1 MISTSVDQR
10 ACIEKNARRLRP
22 VLAPGDPDMS
32 NVPHLRLL
40 LLVQGITW
48 ILLPLMFEGSIR
60 LDVAEGVIGGPEWQL
75 SYLRHPPLSTW
86 LTGLASMTGPWRYA
100 AVYLIGQSLSLAAL
114 ALVVVFV
121 RRFDGRPAALLALMM
136 GLASPFTTYVPIQ
149 VSHNIGLMPFW
160 VLALL
165 TAWSAFE
172 QGSVMAWALFGLAV
186 GLGLWAKYAIL
197 LLVGPLGLAFLAV
210 PQWRRRL
217 LTPGPWIALCV
228 GAMVVAPHLQDVFA
242 RGATTIAF
250 AIKTHWLGIDHS
262 LGIGAIFLFNCILTQ
277 LIMVVIALA
286 AVDRRSLLQA
296 IGASLRRAG
305 ASRRELFIHTAAFGP
320 VAVVLVAAMLGV
332 RPRFL
337 WITPFVFTF
346 AIWWAHMA
354 KLAGPLD
361 IRRRVLTTYG
371 AFALLFVVAYAGVR
385 LLAPLIAERPDYP
398 DMDGPALA
406 RLAEQVWA
414 KTQSGPISYI
424 VSLNEQR
431 GRQAA
436 GSIAFDLP
444 YRTRVME
451 NGSLRELPWIDV
463 ADLKRKGAL
472 VVAVRAITPGTMV
485 QGVEV
490 TDLVVVPR
498 PMKRGTRN
506 VSPIIFGIIRPGS

>member
-1 MISTSVDQR
+1 
-10 ACIEKNARRLRP
+10 
-22 VLAPGDPDMS
+22 
-32 NVPHLRLL
+32 
-40 LLVQGITW
+40 
-48 ILLPLMFEGSIR
+48 MFEGSIR
-60 LDVAEGVIGGPEWQL
+60 LDVAEGVVGGPEWQL

-100 AVYLIGQSLSLAAL
+100 AVYLLGQSLSLAAL
-114 ALVVVFV
+114 TLVVIFV
-121 RRFDGRPAALLALMM
+121 RRFDGRPTALLALMM

-160 VLALL
+160 MLALL

-172 QGSVMAWALFGLAV
+172 QGGVMAWALFGLAV

-197 LLVGPLGLAFLAV
+197 LLVGPLGLAFLAI
-210 PQWRRRL
+210 PQWRRQL

-228 GAMVVAPHLQDVFA
+228 GAMVIAPHVQDVLA

-250 AIKTHWLGIDHS
+250 ATKTHRLGIGHS
-262 LGIGAIFLFNCILTQ
+262 LGIGAKFLLNCILAQ
-277 LIMVVIALA
+277 VIMVVIALA

-305 ASRRELFIHTAAFGP
+305 ASRRELFVHTAAFGP

-354 KLAGPLD
+354 TLAGPLD
-361 IRRRVLTTYG
+361 TPRRVLTTYG
-371 AFALLFVVAYAGVR
+371 AFALLFVVAYIGVR
-385 LLAPLIAERPDYP
+385 LLAPPLAERPDYP
-398 DMDGPALA
+398 EMDGPALA

-451 NGSLRELPWIDV
+451 NGSLRDSPWIDV

-472 VVAVRAITPGTMV
+472 VVAVRAITPGTTV

-506 VSPIIFGIIRPGS
+506 VSPIIFGIMRPGS